1 MRYYHPFEFS
11 GDSFEARVG
20 APDPSSAAIGRIA
33 LGFAALE
40 AHLTATLLRL
50 REGDE
55 PWHSLLTG
63 GLSFA
68 EKLHLLDE
76 RVRLLAPTRAFNT
89 GDVDPVELFAELR
102 TLCAQAARLR
112 AQVLDPVTAEAM
124 LTRIV
129 RGQGRGSS
137 GRDRP
142 TQRSLTGTDMIVD
155 PGALLDV
162 SDFISMVIMELEEFF
177 GLDGSP
183 PPRVHGVWR
192 CWDEPPTGPLPGV
205 ARASA
210 WRRLAGAR
218 LTTGWTAP
226 RRRGVPQRTRRCR
239 KRLGSRFC
247 WGWRAPGTDRCSR
260 HRREQ
265 GGP

>member
-210 WRRLAGAR
+210 WRRLARPR
-218 LTTGWTAP
+218 LTT
-226 RRRGVPQRTRRCR
+226 R
-239 KRLGSRFC
+239 
-247 WGWRAPGTDRCSR
+247 
-260 HRREQ
+260 
-265 GGP
+265 